1 MINILV
7 IIIIILLLIILS
19 LLITKYFLIH
29 NDNNFSKSNNTE
41 MYNNEMYN
49 DEMYNNIENFSN
61 KKNDN
66 IIQDSNLIKNGSFE
80 NGVAP
85 SNFVNQSGINKI
97 VSIKNP
103 GNTSYALQQKKSNE
117 ITYYQLTSEN
127 NINSK
132 YILLFWV
139 CITDK
144 NNNQPNINDV
154 SFESLIK
161 IKIQNQDFTNFI
173 PRLNY
178 NIIQKTTISENNYNW
193 YLLKYDFLSG
203 SENLDK
209 MQIYL
214 NYSDSL
220 QYDIYYFTDL
230 SLFRV
235 LIDAQ
240 NFIYNNSLI
249 CYTDGYN
256 YQSNSTTWH
265 DLSGNGNDLF
275 WSKIPDTNSTIG
287 SLNTSNLSLTCMKSS
302 VLSNTSN
309 TIALCLNQDIMNS
322 ASDNYVNTSE
332 EEEEQY
338 HKDLSNNSDFYLL
351 SVPGNNRYA
360 FELKIV
366 NKTLYLIIDNTEY
379 KSSYDFIFYNKSL
392 LFITYDGTK
401 LNVYQDGLLLI
412 SVIPRKL
419 YFNNNKIIINRNKN
433 LNINLYS
440 TLFYNRVIKS
450 GEMNDIREYF
460 ITNKNKNYNRA
471 PDINTFHMSNYFMD
485 NIIGNYPIYKPYD
498 KKRNCEYNDSDMSS
512 IFDNTS
518 DKIKKA
524 FISCN
529 KDCIEQCLHKS
540 KDGLNSFYNCA
551 STCKNTLDSCK
562 DLCKADP
569 QNPYY
574 CKMKNASNCGI
585 SNCPKV
591 IKKNGN
597 YIVYIP
603 EHSNY
608 AKELKYSGEKIYSRD
623 IHKAR
628 TLYNL
633 NFPECPTPKELI
645 LKELNNNVRSCPF
658 VVNEANPCITTACSG
673 VNWNK
678 DNYKELALSKNCK
691 KMVSNYCNINYGLDD
706 KCICWDP
713 KYKNDKRCNEFRAFF
728 DEPNEF
734 CTPSQFSIEDHP
746 DFSKYIKKD
755 NIPCWGCKI

>member
-19 LLITKYFLIH
+19 LLITKYFLI
-29 NDNNFSKSNNTE
+29 NNEYDNKFNTIYNKSDKSDKIYNIESFSNNK
-41 MYNNEMYN
+41 
-49 DEMYNNIENFSN
+49 NNITEN
-61 KKNDN
+61 
-66 IIQDSNLIKNGSFE
+66 SNLIKNGNFE
-80 NGVAP
+80 NGVMP
-85 SNFVNQSGINKI
+85 NNFVNQSGINKV

-103 GNTSYALQQKKSNE
+103 GNSSYALQQKKSKE
-117 ITYYQLTSEN
+117 ITYYQLTCDN

-154 SFESLIK
+154 NFESLIK

-173 PRLNY
+173 PKLNY

-220 QYDIYYFTDL
+220 QFDMYYFTDL

-240 NFIYNNSLI
+240 NFTHNNNLV

-275 WSKIPDTNSTIG
+275 WSKIPDANITIG

-302 VLSNTSN
+302 VLLNTST
-309 TIALCLNQDIMNS
+309 TIALCLNQDIINE
-322 ASDNYVNTSE
+322 ASDNYINTSE
-332 EEEEQY
+332 EE
-338 HKDLSNNSDFYLL
+338 HHHSTNNFYLL

-366 NKTLYLIIDNTEY
+366 NNKLYLIIDNKEY
-379 KSSYDFIFYNKSL
+379 KSVHDFIFYNKSL
-392 LFITYDGTK
+392 LFITYNGSS
-401 LNVYQDGLLLI
+401 LNIYQDGLLLI
-412 SVIPRKL
+412 SVVPRKL

-440 TLFYNRVIKS
+440 TLFYNRVINTT
-450 GEMNDIREYF
+450 EMNDIREYF
-460 ITNKNKNYNRA
+460 ITNKNKNYNQA
-471 PDINTFHMSNYFMD
+471 PDINRFQMNNYFLD
-485 NIIGNYPIYKPYD
+485 SINGNYPTYQPYD
-498 KKRNCEYNDSDMSS
+498 KKRSCEYNNLNNSS
-512 IFDNTS
+512 STFDNTFNNTS

-524 FISCN
+524 FVSCN
-529 KDCIEQCLHKS
+529 KDCIEECLPKS
-540 KDGLNSFYNCA
+540 IHGLKSFYDCA
-551 STCKNTLDSCK
+551 STCKTTLDSCK
-562 DLCKADP
+562 NLCKSDP

-574 CKMKNASNCGI
+574 CNMKNELLNSNI

-591 IKKNGN
+591 IKKKGN
-597 YIVYIP
+597 YVVYIP
-603 EHSNY
+603 ENSNY
-608 AKELKYSGEKIYSRD
+608 AKELKYSGEKIYSNN
-623 IHKAR
+623 IQKAR

-645 LKELNNNVRSCPF
+645 LKELNNNSKSCPF
-658 VVNEANPCITTACSG
+658 VVNESNPCITSACSG

-678 DNYKELALSKNCK
+678 DNYKELSLSKNCK
-691 KMVSNYCNINYGLDD
+691 KMVSNYCNINYELDD

-713 KYKNDKRCNEFRAFF
+713 KYKDDKRCNEFRGFF

-746 DFSKYIKKD
+746 DFGKYIKKD

>member
-1 MINILV
+1 MD
-7 IIIIILLLIILS
+7 
-19 LLITKYFLIH
+19 
-29 NDNNFSKSNNTE
+29 DNNKINTMDNNNKINTIYNKSNKI
-41 MYNNEMYN
+41 Y
-49 DEMYNNIENFSN
+49 NIESFSNN

-66 IIQDSNLIKNGSFE
+66 INNSNLIINGNFQ
-80 NGVAP
+80 NGVSP
-85 SNFVNQSGINKI
+85 NNFVNQSGINKI

-103 GNTSYALQQKKSNE
+103 GNSSYALQQKKSNE
-117 ITYYQLTSEN
+117 KTYYQLSCNN

-144 NNNQPNINDV
+144 HNNQPKINDV
-154 SFESLIK
+154 NFESLIK

-173 PRLNY
+173 PKLNY

-220 QYDIYYFTDL
+220 QFDIYYFTDL

-240 NFIYNNSLI
+240 NFTYNNGLVS
-249 CYTDGYN
+249 YTDGYN

-275 WSKIPDTNSTIG
+275 WSKIPETDNTIG

-302 VLSNTSN
+302 VLLNTSN
-309 TIALCLNQDIMNS
+309 TIALCLNQDIIND
-322 ASDNYVNTSE
+322 ASDYYVNTNSSE
-332 EEEEQY
+332 EEENNCY
-338 HKDLSNNSDFYLL
+338 SNNSDFYLL

-360 FELKIV
+360 FEIKIV
-366 NKTLYLIIDNTEY
+366 QNKLYLIIDNKEY
-379 KSSYDFIFYNKSL
+379 KSTHDFIFYNKSL
-392 LFITYDGTK
+392 LFITYNGTK

-412 SVIPRKL
+412 SVEPRKL

-440 TLFYNRVIKS
+440 TLFYNRVINNS
-450 GEMNDIREYF
+450 EMNDIREYF
-460 ITNKNKNYNRA
+460 ITNKNKNYNRT
-471 PDINTFHMSNYFMD
+471 PDINTFHMNNYLLD
-485 NIIGNYPIYKPYD
+485 NIKGNYPTYKPYD
-498 KKRNCEYNDSDMSS
+498 KKRGNEYNDSDISS
-512 IFDNTS
+512 IFDNTN

-524 FISCN
+524 FVSCN
-529 KDCIEQCLHKS
+529 KDCIEKCLPES
-540 KDGLNSFYNCA
+540 TSGLNNFYDCA
-551 STCKNTLDSCK
+551 STCKTTLDSCK
-562 DLCKADP
+562 NLCNADP
-569 QNPYY
+569 QNQYY
-574 CKMKNASNCGI
+574 CNMKKTSNNI
-585 SNCPKV
+585 LSDCPKV

-597 YIVYIP
+597 YVVYIP

-608 AKELKYSGEKIYSRD
+608 AKELKYSGEKIYSKD
-623 IHKAR
+623 IRKAK

-645 LKELNNNVRSCPF
+645 LTQINNNIKSCPF
-658 VVNEANPCITTACSG
+658 VVNEANPCVSSACSG

-678 DNYKELALSKNCK
+678 DNYKELSLSKNCK

-713 KYKNDKRCNEFRAFF
+713 KYKDDKRCNEFRGFF
-728 DEPNEF
+728 EEPNEF

>member
-19 LLITKYFLIH
+19 LLITKYFLIS
-29 NDNNFSKSNNTE
+29 NDNNIDINFNTMYNKSDNIESFSNNKINKINKI
-41 MYNNEMYN
+41 NNTI
-49 DEMYNNIENFSN
+49 NN
-61 KKNDN
+61 
-66 IIQDSNLIKNGSFE
+66 SNLINNGNFE
-80 NGVAP
+80 NGIP
-85 SNFVNQSGINKI
+85 PNNFVNQSGINKI

-103 GNTSYALQQKKSNE
+103 GNSSYALQQKKSKE
-117 ITYYQLTSEN
+117 TTYYQLTCNN

-139 CITDK
+139 CITDN

-154 SFESLIK
+154 NFETLIK

-173 PRLNY
+173 PKLNY

-209 MQIYL
+209 MQIYF

-240 NFIYNNSLI
+240 NFIHNNGLI

-275 WSKIPDTNSTIG
+275 WSNIPNTDNTIG
-287 SLNTSNLSLTCMKSS
+287 SLNTSNIHLTCMKSS

-309 TIALCLNQDIMNS
+309 TIALCLNQDIIND
-322 ASDNYVNTSE
+322 ASDSYVNTSE
-332 EEEEQY
+332 EDSE
-338 HKDLSNNSDFYLL
+338 SNATDFYLL

-366 NKTLYLIIDNTEY
+366 NNSLYLIIDNKEY
-379 KSSYDFIFYNKSL
+379 KSVHDFIFYNKSL
-392 LFITYDGTK
+392 LFITYDGSS

-412 SVIPRKL
+412 SVQPRTL
-419 YFNNNKIIINRNKN
+419 YFNNNKIIVNRNNN

-440 TLFYNRVIKS
+440 TLFYNRVINAS
-450 GEMNDIREYF
+450 EMNDIREYF
-460 ITNKNKNYNRA
+460 ITNKNKNYNQV
-471 PDINTFHMSNYFMD
+471 PDINRFQMNNYFLD
-485 NIIGNYPIYKPYD
+485 NIIGNFPIYQPYD
-498 KKRNCEYNDSDMSS
+498 KKKGYENKDAST

-529 KDCIEQCLHKS
+529 KDCIEQCLPKS
-540 KDGLNSFYNCA
+540 THGLNSFYDCA
-551 STCKNTLDSCK
+551 LTCKNTLDSCK
-562 DLCKADP
+562 DLCKVDP
-569 QNPYY
+569 QNSYY
-574 CKMKNASNCGI
+574 CNINNSSSNNI
-585 SNCPKV
+585 SSNCPKV

-597 YIVYIP
+597 YVVYIP

-608 AKELKYSGEKIYSRD
+608 AKELKYSGEKIYSND
-623 IHKAR
+623 IQKAR

-645 LKELNNNVRSCPF
+645 LKELNHHVGSCPF
-658 VVNEANPCITTACSG
+658 VVNEANPCITSACSG

-678 DNYKELALSKNCK
+678 DNYKDLSLSKNCK
-691 KMVSNYCNINYGLDD
+691 KMVSNYCNINYALDD

-713 KYKNDKRCNEFRAFF
+713 KYKDDKRCNEFRGFF

-746 DFSKYIKKD
+746 DFIKYIKKD